1 MVFVDSYWK
10 RPLQRQT
17 GLALLGWSCFLLLA
31 SLYCLLFTRFVVV
44 TAETYVDSLHWSLL
58 HYGHWLLF
66 TPLIWSVLTWLQ
78 SKKWRHRV
86 RGIVLLICSSV
97 GCALAYQ
104 LFLISQPPS
113 SDWAAAVLL
122 HGPEQLK
129 LCLIVMFGW
138 FLLPRSAVTTA
149 TAASTAPCG
158 AASTARLSAP
168 APAPAPAS
176 AAMPA
181 SVKPHN
187 VAADDLVL
195 VLTGQG
201 ETLIRW
207 RDVEFVSAAANYV
220 ELKCGAACY
229 LLRATMMQTEKILPA
244 GEFIRV
250 HRSHIVRIAAIA
262 QIRLQSG
269 GNGIVQLRSGGT
281 LPLSKSYRQQLQG
294 YRPELMWPEQ
304 NSPA

>member
-1 MVFVDSYWK
+1 MVFLDGDLT

-17 GLALLGWSCFLLLA
+17 GLALLGWSCFLLLT

-44 TAETYVDSLHWSLL
+44 TTETYLDSLQWSLL

-66 TPLIWSVLTWLQ
+66 TPIIWWVLTRLQ
-78 SKKWRHRV
+78 PKDWRLRV
-86 RGIVLLICSSV
+86 RGYVLLICSSV
-97 GCALAYQ
+97 GGALAYQ
-104 LFLISQPPS
+104 LLLISQPPS
-113 SDWAAAVLL
+113 PDWTAAILL

-138 FLLPRSAVTTA
+138 FLLPRSAVTVA
-149 TAASTAPCG
+149 TAASTVPWG
-158 AASTARLSAP
+158 AASTARLFVP
-168 APAPAPAS
+168 APVS
-176 AAMPA
+176 ATMPA
-181 SVKPHN
+181 SVQPTN
-187 VAADDLVL
+187 ATADDLVL

-220 ELKCGAACY
+220 ELKSGDACY

-269 GNGIVQLRSGGT
+269 GNG
-281 LPLSKSYRQQLQG
+281 
-294 YRPELMWPEQ
+294 
-304 NSPA
+304 